1 MDTKIKDLSVDYN
14 PFSLKGKTILITGA
28 AGGIGRATS
37 IECAKLGA
45 SLILTD
51 INEDGLKTTLSQLE
65 RPTAHSY
72 VVANLTVD
80 EEIDK
85 LVSEIAQLDGLV
97 SNTGVT
103 KPLPVKFINRED
115 LERIM
120 SINAM
125 APMFLTQRLLRKKKF
140 SKNSSIVFT
149 VSIGGVYTT
158 AFGNAMYGSSKGA
171 LQVFM
176 KNVALESAINGIR
189 CNSVNPGM
197 INTGLLKPGTYSEED
212 RQKDMQTYPMKRYG
226 EPREVALGIVYLLSD
241 ASSFVTGHS
250 LIIDGGKTL
259 Y

>member
-1 MDTKIKDLSVDYN
+1 MDSYN
-14 PFSLKGKTILITGA
+14 PFSLEGKTILITGA

-37 IECAKLGA
+37 VECSKLGA
-45 SLILTD
+45 NLILTD
-51 INEDGLKTTLSQLE
+51 INEDGLKDTLTFLE
-65 RPTAHSY
+65 NPESHKY

-80 EEIDK
+80 DEIDR
-85 LVSEIAQLDGLV
+85 LVAGVDKLDGFV
-97 SNTGVT
+97 SNAGVT
-103 KPLPVKFINRED
+103 KPAPVKFINRED
-115 LERIM
+115 LDRIM

-140 SKNSSIVFT
+140 SKNASIVFT
-149 VSIGGVYTT
+149 VSVGGVYTT

-176 KNVALESAINGIR
+176 KNVALESAHSGIR

-212 RQKDMQTYPMKRYG
+212 RKKDIQTYPMKRYG

>member
-1 MDTKIKDLSVDYN
+1 MENYN
-14 PFSLKGKTILITGA
+14 PFSLEGKVVLITGA
-28 AGGIGRATS
+28 AGGIGRAS
-37 IECAKLGA
+37 AIECAKLGA
-45 SLILTD
+45 NLILTD
-51 INEDGLKTTLSQLE
+51 INEEGLKATLEQL
-65 RPTAHSY
+65 PNQGQHSY
-72 VVANLTVD
+72 IVANLTVD

-85 LVSEIAQLDGLV
+85 LVGEIDKLDGFV
-97 SNTGVT
+97 SNAGVT
-103 KPLPVKFINRED
+103 KPMLVKFINRED

-120 SINAM
+120 QINAM
-125 APMFLTQRLLRKKKF
+125 APMYLTQRLLKKKKF
-140 SKNSSIVFT
+140 ARGASIVFT

-158 AFGNAMYGSSKGA
+158 AIANAMYGSSKGA

-176 KNVALESAINGIR
+176 KNVALESAVSGIR

-197 INTGLLKPGTYSEED
+197 INTGLFKPGTYSEED
-212 RQKDMQTYPMKRYG
+212 RKRDMQTYPMKRYG

>member
-1 MDTKIKDLSVDYN
+1 MECYN
-14 PFSLKGKTILITGA
+14 PFSLEGKTILITGA
-28 AGGIGRATS
+28 AGGIGRATAVES
-37 IECAKLGA
+37 AKLGA
-45 SLILTD
+45 NLILTD
-51 INEDGLKTTLSQLE
+51 INEEGLKATLEQLE
-65 RPTAHSY
+65 NQEQHRY

-80 EEIDK
+80 EDIDK
-85 LVSEIAQLDGLV
+85 LVGDIGKLDGLV
-97 SNTGVT
+97 SNAGVT
-103 KPLPVKFINRED
+103 KPLLVKFINRED
-115 LERIM
+115 LDRIM
-120 SINAM
+120 QINAM
-125 APMFLTQRLLRKKKF
+125 APMFLTQRLLKKK
-140 SKNSSIVFT
+140 KLAKGSSIVFT

-158 AFGNAMYGSSKGA
+158 AIANAMYGSSKGA

-176 KNVALESAINGIR
+176 KNVALESAANGIR

-212 RQKDMQTYPMKRYG
+212 RKRDMQTYPMKRYG

>member
-1 MDTKIKDLSVDYN
+1 MGSYN
-14 PFSLKGKTILITGA
+14 PFSLEGKTILITGA
-28 AGGIGRATS
+28 AGGIGRATAL
-37 IECAKLGA
+37 ECAKLGA
-45 SLILTD
+45 HLILTD
-51 INEDGLKTTLSQLE
+51 INEAGLNETIGVLE
-65 RPTAHSY
+65 NREVHRC
-72 VVANLTVD
+72 VVANLTID
-80 EEIDK
+80 EEIDQ
-85 LVSEIAQLDGLV
+85 LVGDIDKLDGFV
-97 SNTGVT
+97 SNAGVT
-103 KPLPVKFINRED
+103 KPAPVKFVNRTD

-120 SINAM
+120 SINTL
-125 APMFLTQRLLRKKKF
+125 APMFLTQRLLKKKKF
-140 SKNSSIVFT
+140 AKNSSIVFT

-176 KNVALESAINGIR
+176 KNVALESAMSGIR

>member
-1 MDTKIKDLSVDYN
+1 MEDYN
-14 PFSLKGKTILITGA
+14 PFSLEGKTILITGA
-28 AGGIGRATS
+28 AGGIGRSTAL
-37 IECAKLGA
+37 ECAKLGA

-51 INEDGLKTTLSQLE
+51 INEEGLKATLDLLE
-65 RPTAHSY
+65 NQDQHRY

-80 EEIDK
+80 DEIDK
-85 LVSEIAQLDGLV
+85 LVGEIDQLDGFV
-97 SNTGVT
+97 SNAGVT
-103 KPLPVKFINRED
+103 KPAPVKFINRTD

-125 APMFLTQRLLRKKKF
+125 APMYLTQRLLRKKKF

-149 VSIGGVYTT
+149 VSIGGVFTT

-176 KNVALESAINGIR
+176 KNVALESAANGIR

-212 RQKDMQTYPMKRYG
+212 RQRDMQTYPMKRYG

-241 ASSFVTGHS
+241 ASSVVTGHS

>member
-1 MDTKIKDLSVDYN
+1 MSSTNYN
-14 PFSLKGKTILITGA
+14 PFSLEGKIILITGA
-28 AGGIGRATS
+28 AGGIGKATAV
-37 IECAKLGA
+37 ECAKLGA
-45 SLILTD
+45 HLFLTD
-51 INEDGLKTTLSQLE
+51 INEEGLKVTMSCLE
-65 RPTAHSY
+65 NIEQHRY
-72 VVANLTVD
+72 FVANLTID

-85 LVSEIAQLDGLV
+85 LVGEIEKLDGFV
-97 SNTGVT
+97 SNAGVT
-103 KPLPVKFINRED
+103 KPAPVKFVNRID

-125 APMFLTQRLLRKKKF
+125 APMYLTQRLLKKKKF

-176 KNVALESAINGIR
+176 KNVALESASSGIR

-212 RQKDMQTYPMKRYG
+212 RKKDMLTYPMKRYG
-226 EPREVALGIVYLLSD
+226 EPHEVALGIVYLLSD

>member
-1 MDTKIKDLSVDYN
+1 MMCYN
-14 PFSLKGKTILITGA
+14 PFSLEGKTVLITGA

-51 INEDGLKTTLSQLE
+51 INEEGLVSTLELLE
-65 RPTAHSY
+65 NKDSHRYIVS
-72 VVANLTVD
+72 NLTID

-85 LVSEIAQLDGLV
+85 LVEGIDKLDGFV
-97 SNTGVT
+97 SNAGIT
-103 KPLPVKFINRED
+103 KPAPVKFINRED
-115 LERIM
+115 LGRIM

-140 SKNSSIVFT
+140 NKNSSIVFT

-176 KNVALESAINGIR
+176 KNVALESAVNGIR

>member
-1 MDTKIKDLSVDYN
+1 MTGYN
-14 PFSLKGKTILITGA
+14 PFSLEGKTILITGA
-28 AGGIGRATS
+28 AGGIGRATAL
-37 IECAKLGA
+37 ECAKLGA

-51 INEDGLKTTLSQLE
+51 INEEGLKATLDVLDHME
-65 RPTAHSY
+65 AHRY
-72 VVANLTVD
+72 VVANLTID
-80 EEIDK
+80 EEIDM
-85 LVSEIAQLDGLV
+85 LVGGIDKLDGFV
-97 SNTGVT
+97 SNAGVT
-103 KPLPVKFINRED
+103 KPAPVTFVNRAD

-120 SINAM
+120 QINAL
-125 APMFLTQRLLRKKKF
+125 APMYLTQRLLRKRKF

-176 KNVALESAINGIR
+176 KNVALESAAMGIR

-212 RQKDMQTYPMKRYG
+212 RKKDMQTYPMKRYG

-241 ASSFVTGHS
+241 AASFVTGHS

>member
-1 MDTKIKDLSVDYN
+1 MCNYN
-14 PFSLKGKTILITGA
+14 PYSLKDKTILITGA
-28 AGGIGRATS
+28 AGGIGKATA

-45 SLILTD
+45 NLILTD
-51 INEDGLKTTLSQLE
+51 INEDGLIVTLESLDNPNSH
-65 RPTAHSY
+65 RY

-80 EEIDK
+80 EDIDK
-85 LVSEIAQLDGLV
+85 LVTGIDKLGGFV
-97 SNTGVT
+97 SNAGVT
-103 KPLPVKFINRED
+103 KPAPVKFVNRAD
-115 LERIM
+115 LERII
-120 SINAM
+120 SINAV
-125 APMFLTQRLLRKKKF
+125 APMLLTQKLLKKKKF

-171 LQVFM
+171 LQSFM
-176 KNVALESAINGIR
+176 KNVALESAVNGIR

-226 EPREVALGIVYLLSD
+226 EAREVALGIVYLLSD

>member
-1 MDTKIKDLSVDYN
+1 MESYN
-14 PFSLKGKTILITGA
+14 PFSLEGKKILITGA
-28 AGGIGRATS
+28 AGGIGRATA

-45 SLILTD
+45 GLILTD
-51 INEDGLKTTLSQLE
+51 INEKGLKSTLEQLE
-65 RPTAHSY
+65 SQEKHRY

-85 LVSEIAQLDGLV
+85 LVGEIEKLDGFV
-97 SNTGVT
+97 SNAGVT
-103 KPLPVKFINRED
+103 KPALVKFINRED
-115 LERIM
+115 LDRIM

-125 APMFLTQRLLRKKKF
+125 APMFLTQRLLKKK
-140 SKNSSIVFT
+140 KLAKGSSIVFT

-158 AFGNAMYGSSKGA
+158 AIANAMYGSSKGA

-212 RQKDMQTYPMKRYG
+212 RKRDMQTYPMKRYG

>member
-1 MDTKIKDLSVDYN
+1 MESYN
-14 PFSLKGKTILITGA
+14 PFSLGGKTILITGA
-28 AGGIGRATS
+28 AGGIGRATA

-51 INEDGLKTTLSQLE
+51 INEEGLKATLEQLE
-65 RPTAHSY
+65 SQELHRY
-72 VVANLTVD
+72 VVANLTAD

-85 LVSEIAQLDGLV
+85 LVGEIDKLDGFV
-97 SNTGVT
+97 SNAGVT
-103 KPLPVKFINRED
+103 KPSLVKFINRED
-115 LERIM
+115 LDRIM

-125 APMFLTQRLLRKKKF
+125 APMFLTQRLLKKK
-140 SKNSSIVFT
+140 KLVKGSSIVFT

-158 AFGNAMYGSSKGA
+158 AIANAMYGSSKGA

-176 KNVALESAINGIR
+176 KNVALESAANGIR

-212 RQKDMQTYPMKRYG
+212 RKRDMQTYPMKRYG

>member
-1 MDTKIKDLSVDYN
+1 MENYN
-14 PFSLKGKTILITGA
+14 PFSLEGKTILITGA
-28 AGGIGRATS
+28 AGGIGRATA

-45 SLILTD
+45 RLILTD
-51 INEDGLKTTLSQLE
+51 INEEGVKTTLEQLPNQE
-65 RPTAHSY
+65 QHRY
-72 VVANLTVD
+72 LLANLTVD
-80 EEIDK
+80 DEIDK
-85 LVSEIAQLDGLV
+85 LVCEIEKLDGFV
-97 SNTGVT
+97 SNAGIT
-103 KPLPVKFINRED
+103 KPTLVKFINRED

-176 KNVALESAINGIR
+176 KNVALESAMNGIR

-212 RQKDMQTYPMKRYG
+212 KQKDMLTYPMKRYG